1 MMGVEGTFLNFF
13 KKTRASILGK
23 IKTPFQ
29 KKLWKIFVFL
39 AKFSFL
45 SLPLHFLLWVNFDA
59 TALQVFVANAV
70 KALLLASGIIVSGN
84 GTFLSMATKT
94 GALTVEIIKDCVGWK
109 SVLAFFGLVFAT
121 PAISLKNR
129 MLGLAAGAPI
139 IFLGNILR
147 IYATILATVW
157 KGTEFWEITHTYLW
171 QEGLIILVILTW
183 YLWLN
188 ICKRSRN

>member
-1 MMGVEGTFLNFF
+1 M
-13 KKTRASILGK
+13 
-23 IKTPFQ
+23 
-29 KKLWKIFVFL
+29 
-39 AKFSFL
+39 L

-59 TALQVFVANAV
+59 TALQVFVAKSV
-70 KALLLASGIIVSGN
+70 KALLMSSGIAVTESGA
-84 GTFLSMATKT
+84 FLSMATKT

-121 PAISLKNR
+121 PGITLKKR
-129 MLGLAAGAPI
+129 MLGLAIGSPI

-147 IYATILATVW
+147 IYATVLVTVW
-157 KGTEFWEITHTYLW
+157 KGTGFWEITHTYLW